1 MMDVL
6 KQLKLLTADLC
17 WTRAADVVIL
27 SVKAK
32 ESVESESYRG
42 FSESAPV
49 KSSNMFARKTEMLM
63 RFN

>member
-6 KQLKLLTADLC
+6 KQLKSLAADLC
-17 WTRAADVVIL
+17 WIRTDNVVML

-42 FSESAPV
+42 FSESARV
-49 KSSNMFARKTEMLM
+49 KSLNMFAQKTEMLM